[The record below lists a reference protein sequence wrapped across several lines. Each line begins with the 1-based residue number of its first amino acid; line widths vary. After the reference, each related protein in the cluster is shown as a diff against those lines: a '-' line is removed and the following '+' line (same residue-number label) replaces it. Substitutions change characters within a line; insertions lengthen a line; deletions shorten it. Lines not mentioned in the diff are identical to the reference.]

1 MLAARR
7 ERLAGAGQLLLRQ
20 GVINGELPA
29 SLDVDAVTRAFL
41 ALLDGLMLQRI
52 EAGDTYR
59 PADLE
64 RRATAIVEILL
75 ARTPEP
81 VATA

>member
-1 MLAARR
+1 L
-7 ERLAGAGQLLLRQ
+7 
-20 GVINGELPA
+20 
-29 SLDVDAVTRAFL
+29 L

-64 RRATAIVEILL
+64 RRATAIVDLL
-75 ARTPEP
+75 LGAAAAPPSASHSAPER